1 MNITYV
7 CVLIAGLTPLIAVT
21 IAKWKLSGYDNNN
34 PREWM
39 AKQTGFRARAY
50 AAHQNCF
57 ESFPFFA
64 VAVIMAMMAGVDAKP
79 LDSCSVIYVAA
90 RLLYILCYVKDWA
103 TARSIF
109 WVLGYASV
117 IALFVFGFQL
127 MA

>member
-1 MNITYV
+1 MNITYA
-7 CVLIAGLTPLIAVT
+7 CVLLAGLTPLIAVT
-21 IAKWKLSGYDNNN
+21 IAKWNFPGYDNNN

-64 VAVIMAMMAGVDAKP
+64 VAVILAMMAGVEAKP
-79 LDSCSVIYVAA
+79 IDMCSVIYVIA
-90 RLLYILCYVKDWA
+90 RLFYILCYVKDWA

-109 WVLGYASV
+109 WTMGYASV
-117 IALFVFGFQL
+117 IALFVFGFQV
-127 MA
+127 

>member
-1 MNITYV
+1 MNMTYA
-7 CVLIAGLTPLIAVT
+7 CVLLAGLTPLIAVT
-21 IAKWKLSGYDNNN
+21 VAKWKLKGYDNNN

-39 AKQTGFRARAY
+39 AQQTGFRARAY

-79 LDSCSVIYVAA
+79 LDTCSLLSVVA
-90 RLLYILCYVKDWA
+90 RLLYIVCYVKNWA

-109 WVLGYASV
+109 WTIGYGSV
-117 IALFVFGFQL
+117 IAIFVYGFQV
-127 MA
+127 

>member
-1 MNITYV
+1 MNITYA
-7 CVLIAGLTPLIAVT
+7 CMLLAGLTPLIAVT
-21 IAKWKLSGYDNNN
+21 IAKWKLPGYDNNN

-79 LDSCSVIYVAA
+79 IDTCSVIYVVA
-90 RLLYILCYVKDWA
+90 RLFYILCYVKDWA
-103 TARSIF
+103 TSRSIF
-109 WVLGYASV
+109 WTIGYASI
-117 IALFVFGFQL
+117 IALFVFGFQV
-127 MA
+127 

>member
-1 MNITYV
+1 MNITYA

-50 AAHQNCF
+50 AAHQNCL
-57 ESFPFFA
+57 
-64 VAVIMAMMAGVDAKP
+64 IMAMMAGVEANP
-79 LDSCSVIYVAA
+79 LDLCSVIYVAA
-90 RLLYILCYVKDWA
+90 RLFYILCYVKDLA

-109 WVLGYASV
+109 WVVGYASV
-117 IALFVFGFQL
+117 IALFVLGFQVV
-127 MA
+127 A